1 MMAKVEF
8 RPDVDIRIP
17 DAAFEYAKT
26 LEEDENRKLRGLI
39 KERIKRLQQ
48 DKIGHFEY
56 EINMLQ
62 TLLKES
68 KE

>member
-1 MMAKVEF
+1 MAKVEF

-17 DAAFEYAKT
+17 DAAFEYAER
-26 LEEDENRKLRGLI
+26 LEEAENIKLRELI
-39 KERIKRLQQ
+39 KKRIRDLKQ
-48 DKIGHFEY
+48 DKIGDFHY

-68 KE
+68 KK